1 MTRQTPGERATAA
14 RRAEADGARQADGEA
29 AAAASTEPV
38 VCEVANHVARITVN
52 RPRYRNA
59 QSRVLLEALDDAF
72 ATAAADSDVHVIA
85 LFGAGEHFSGGHDLG
100 TAEELADL
108 ERRPIQR
115 GIRGR
120 FDHSRE
126 QFVDKSMRWRDT
138 PKPTIAGVQGYCIYG
153 GWILTSAMDIIYA
166 ADSAMFLASNF
177 QFFTVPWDMHPRKA
191 KELLFES
198 RFVDAREAAQL
209 GLVNRVVP
217 AQRLEAEVMEYA
229 ERIARNDPFQLRMIK
244 LAVNQMQDG
253 QGFQAHIT
261 SAHLMHLMSA
271 TAETDP
277 DYALSQPEGRRRP
290 MVQRAMEH
298 FALRKRKR

>member
-1 MTRQTPGERATAA
+1 MTKRTPRARATAA
-14 RRAEADGARQADGEA
+14 ERLRGRGAPQAGRA

-38 VCEVANHVARITVN
+38 ACEVTNHVARITVN

-72 ATAAADSDVHVIA
+72 AAAAEDSDVHVIA
-85 LFGAGEHFSGGHDLG
+85 LFGAGEHFSAGHDLG
-100 TAEELADL
+100 TREELADQ
-108 ERRPIQR
+108 ERRPLQR
-115 GIRGR
+115 GLRGR

-126 QFVDKSMRWRDT
+126 QFVNKSLRWRDI
-138 PKPTIAGVQGYCIYG
+138 PKPTIAAVQGYCIYG
-153 GWILTSAMDIIYA
+153 GWILASAMDIVYA

-198 RFVDAREAAQL
+198 RFVDAAEAAEL
-209 GLVNRVVP
+209 GLVNRVFP
-217 AQRLEAEVMEYA
+217 SERLEPEVMAYA

-261 SAHLMHLMSA
+261 SAHAMHLLSA
-271 TAETDP
+271 TAEKDP
-277 DYALSQPEGRRRP
+277 DFALDEPEGRRRP
-290 MVQRAMEH
+290 MVERAMEN
-298 FALRKRKR
+298 FALRKGKG

>member
-1 MTRQTPGERATAA
+1 MTKRTPRAPATAA
-14 RRAEADGARQADGEA
+14 ERPGGRGAPRAGRV
-29 AAAASTEPV
+29 AAAASTVPV
-38 VCEVANHVARITVN
+38 ACEVANHVARITVN

-72 ATAAADSDVHVIA
+72 AAAAEDSDVHVIA
-85 LFGAGEHFSGGHDLG
+85 LFGAGEHFSAGHDLG
-100 TAEELADL
+100 TREELADQ
-108 ERRPIQR
+108 ERRPLQR
-115 GIRGR
+115 GLRGR

-126 QFVDKSMRWRDT
+126 QFVNKSMRWRDI
-138 PKPTIAGVQGYCIYG
+138 PKPTIAAVQGYCIYG
-153 GWILTSAMDIIYA
+153 GWILASAMDIVYA

-198 RFVDAREAAQL
+198 RFVDAAEAAEL

-217 AQRLEAEVMEYA
+217 SERLEAEVMAYA

-261 SAHLMHLMSA
+261 SAHAMHLLSA
-271 TAETDP
+271 TAEKDP
-277 DYALSQPEGRRRP
+277 DFALDEPQSRRRP
-290 MVQRAMEH
+290 MVQQAMEN
-298 FALRKRKR
+298 FALRKGKG